1 MEAFEYA
8 SPKTVQEAAR
18 LLGSTWGGT
27 EILAGG
33 TDLISAMKDRITTPK
48 RVVSLKNVKGLDRI
62 EYNGRS
68 GLRIGALA
76 TIRQLLDD
84 KTAQQQYPGLVQ
96 AADGIRGEQ
105 MRHMGTVGGELLQRP
120 RDWYFRNGYGLLA
133 QHEGK
138 SLIPDGQNVYAAI
151 LGNSGPAYFVN
162 PSSLAP
168 ILIALNAK
176 VTLHGPSGQREVELS
191 KFYKTPQSEDEREYV
206 IQPNEILTEIIVPPA
221 AGAKTATYEIREKE
235 GLDWPLVAAAVAL
248 QMDGDSVKSA
258 RVVLG
263 HVAPVP
269 WPSPEAEQELQGKSL
284 SEDVAES
291 AGKAAV
297 SNARP
302 LSQNGY
308 KVQLARVAVKRALM
322 RAVKG
327 EA

>member
-8 SPKTVQEAAR
+8 SPKSVQDAVK

-33 TDLISAMKDRITTPK
+33 TDLISAMKDRVVTPK
-48 RVVSLKNVKGLDRI
+48 RLVSLKNVKTLDRMQFSS
-62 EYNGRS
+62 GS
-68 GLRIGALA
+68 GLRLGAMV
-76 TIRQLLDD
+76 TIRKLLDYRP
-84 KTAQQQYPGLVQ
+84 AQQAYPGLVQ

-120 RDWYFRNGYGLLA
+120 RDWYFRNGFGLLA
-133 QHEGK
+133 QHNGK
-138 SLIPDGQNVYAAI
+138 SLVPDGQNCYSAI

-168 ILIALNAK
+168 ILIALDAK
-176 VTLHGPSGQREVELS
+176 VALHGPNGQREVELS
-191 KFYKTPQSEDEREYV
+191 KFYTTPNSEDEREYV
-206 IQPNEILTEIIVPPA
+206 IKPDEILTEIMVPA
-221 AGAKTATYEIREKE
+221 SGAAKTATYEIREKE
-235 GLDWPLVAAAVAL
+235 GLDWPLVAAAVVL
-248 QMDGDSVKSA
+248 QMDGNTVKSA

-269 WPSPEAEQELQGKSL
+269 WPSPDAEQALAGKTL
-284 SEDVAES
+284 TEEVADA

-297 SNARP
+297 SKATP

>member
-33 TDLISAMKDRITTPK
+33 TDLISAMKDRVITPK
-48 RVVSLKNVKGLDRI
+48 RVVSLKNIKGLDRI
-62 EYNGRS
+62 EYNSRS

-84 KTAQQQYPGLVQ
+84 RTAQQQYPGLVQ

-151 LGNSGPAYFVN
+151 LGNQGPAYFVN

-191 KFYKTPQSEDEREYV
+191 KFYRAPQSEDEREYV
-206 IQPNEILTEIIVPPA
+206 IRPDEILTEITVPPA

-248 QMDGDSVKSA
+248 QMDGNSVKSA

-284 SEDVAES
+284 SEDVADA

-297 SNARP
+297 SNAKP

>member
-8 SPKTVQEAAR
+8 SPKTVQDAVR
-18 LLGSTWGGT
+18 LLGSSWGGT

-33 TDLISAMKDRITTPK
+33 TDLISAMKDRVTLPR
-48 RVVSLKNVKGLDRI
+48 RVVSLKNVKGLDHI
-62 EYNGRS
+62 GFSAHS
-68 GLRIGALA
+68 GLRMGALA

-84 KTAQQQYPGLVQ
+84 KIARQHYPGLVL

-105 MRHMGTVGGELLQRP
+105 MRHMGTLGGELLQRP

-133 QHEGK
+133 RHEGK
-138 SLIPDGQNVYAAI
+138 PLIPDGQNYYSAI

-168 ILIALNAK
+168 MLIALGAR
-176 VTLHGPSGQREVELS
+176 VRLHGPGGEREVELG
-191 KFYKTPQSEDEREYV
+191 KFYVSPKTEVEREYL
-206 IQPNEILTEIIVPPA
+206 IKPDEILTEITVPPSR
-221 AGAKTATYEIREKE
+221 GAKTAAYEIREKE

-248 QMDGDSVKSA
+248 EMDGNTVKSA

-269 WPSPEAEQELQGKSL
+269 WPSPEAEQALRGKTL
-284 SEDVAES
+284 SEEVADA

-297 SNARP
+297 SKATP

>member
-8 SPKTVQEAAR
+8 SPKSVQDAVK

-27 EILAGG
+27 EVMAGG
-33 TDLISAMKDRITTPK
+33 TDLISAMKDRVVTPK
-48 RVVSLKNVKGLDRI
+48 RVVSLKKVKALDRI
-62 EYNGRS
+62 QAASGS
-68 GLRIGALA
+68 GLRLGALV
-76 TIRQLLDD
+76 TIRQLLDSPH
-84 KTAQQQYPGLVQ
+84 ARQHFPGLVQ

-138 SLIPDGQNVYAAI
+138 SLVPDGQNSYSAI

-168 ILIALNAK
+168 MLIALDAK
-176 VTLHGPSGQREVELS
+176 VTLHGPNGQREVELS
-191 KFYKTPQSEDEREYV
+191 KFYTTPQSEDEREYAIKPDEV
-206 IQPNEILTEIIVPPA
+206 LTEITVP
-221 AGAKTATYEIREKE
+221 GTSAKTATYEIREKE
-235 GLDWPLVAAAVAL
+235 GLDWPLVGAYVAL
-248 QMDGDSVKSA
+248 QMSGNTVQSA

-269 WPSPEAEQELQGKSL
+269 WPSTEAEQELQGKTL
-284 SEDVAES
+284 SEEVADA

-297 SNARP
+297 SNAKP

-322 RAVKG
+322 RAAKG

>member
-8 SPKTVQEAAR
+8 SPKSVQDAVK
-18 LLGSTWGGT
+18 LLGSSWGGT
-27 EILAGG
+27 EIMAGG
-33 TDLISAMKDRITTPK
+33 TDLISAMKDKVVTPK
-48 RVVSLKNVKGLDRI
+48 RVVSLKSVKALDQIRMPSGKGLQ
-62 EYNGRS
+62 
-68 GLRIGALA
+68 LGAMV
-76 TIRQLLDD
+76 TIRQLLDSPVR
-84 KTAQQQYPGLVQ
+84 QNYPGIFQ

-133 QHEGK
+133 QHNGK
-138 SLIPDGQNVYAAI
+138 SLVPDGQNYYSAI
-151 LGNSGPAYFVN
+151 LGNSGPVYFLN

-168 ILIALNAK
+168 ILIALDAK

-191 KFYKTPQSEDEREYV
+191 KFYTTPNSEDEREYV
-206 IQPNEILTEIIVPPA
+206 IKPNEVLTEITVPA
-221 AGAKTATYEIREKE
+221 SGAKTATYEIREKE

-248 QMDGDSVKSA
+248 QMDGNTVKSA

-269 WPSPEAEQELQGKSL
+269 WPSPEAEEALNGKELT
-284 SEDVAES
+284 EEAADA

-297 SNARP
+297 SKATP

>member
-269 WPSPEAEQELQGKSL
+269 WPSPEAEQALRGKSL

>member
-8 SPKTVQEAAR
+8 SPKSVQDAVR
-18 LLGSTWGGT
+18 LLGSSWGGT

-33 TDLISAMKDRITTPK
+33 TDLISAIKDRVALPK
-48 RVVSLKNVKGLDRI
+48 RVVSLKNVKSLDEARI
-62 EYNGRS
+62 S
-68 GLRIGALA
+68 SAGLRLGALV
-76 TIRQLLDD
+76 TIRKLLDL
-84 KTAQQQYPGLVQ
+84 KEAGQQYPGLVQ

-138 SLIPDGQNVYAAI
+138 SLVPDGQNYYSAI

-162 PSSLAP
+162 PSMLAP
-168 ILIALNAK
+168 ILIALDAK
-176 VTLHGPSGQREVELS
+176 VTLHGPNGQREVELS
-191 KFYKTPQSEDEREYV
+191 KFYTTPKSEDEREYA
-206 IQPNEILTEIIVPPA
+206 IKPDEILTEITVPA
-221 AGAKTATYEIREKE
+221 SRGAKTATYEIREKE

-248 QMDGDSVKSA
+248 EMDGNTVKRA

-269 WPSPEAEQELQGKSL
+269 WPSPEAEQALQGKTL
-284 SEDVAES
+284 SEEVADA

-297 SNARP
+297 SKATP

-308 KVQLARVAVKRALM
+308 KVQLTRVAVKRALM

>member
-8 SPKTVQEAAR
+8 SPKSVQDAVR
-18 LLGSTWGGT
+18 LLGSSWGGT

-33 TDLISAMKDRITTPK
+33 TDLISAIKDRVALPK
-48 RVVSLKNVKGLDRI
+48 RVVSLKNVKSLDQARAT
-62 EYNGRS
+62 S
-68 GLRIGALA
+68 TGLRLGALV
-76 TIRQLLDD
+76 TIRQLLDL
-84 KTAQQQYPGLVQ
+84 KEAEQQYPGLVQ

-138 SLIPDGQNVYAAI
+138 SLVPDGQNYYSAI

-162 PSSLAP
+162 PSMLAP
-168 ILIALNAK
+168 ILIALDAK
-176 VTLHGPSGQREVELS
+176 VTLHGPNGQREVELS
-191 KFYKTPQSEDEREYV
+191 KFYTTPKSEDEREYA
-206 IQPNEILTEIIVPPA
+206 IKPDEILTEITVPA
-221 AGAKTATYEIREKE
+221 SRGAKTATYEIREKE

-248 QMDGDSVKSA
+248 EMDGNTVKRA

-269 WPSPEAEQELQGKSL
+269 WPSPEAEQALQGKTL
-284 SEDVAES
+284 SEEVADA

-297 SNARP
+297 SKATP

-308 KVQLARVAVKRALM
+308 KVQLTRVAVKRALM

>member
-8 SPKTVQEAAR
+8 SPRSVQDAVK

-27 EILAGG
+27 EVMAGG
-33 TDLISAMKDRITTPK
+33 TDLISAMKDRVVTPK
-48 RVVSLKNVKGLDRI
+48 RVVSLKNVKALDRI
-62 EYNGRS
+62 QGSSGS
-68 GLRIGALA
+68 GLRIGALV
-76 TIRQLLDD
+76 TIRQLLDSSQ
-84 KTAQQQYPGLVQ
+84 ARQAFPGLVQ

-120 RDWYFRNGYGLLA
+120 RDWYYRNGYGLLA
-133 QHEGK
+133 QHNGK
-138 SLIPDGQNVYAAI
+138 SLIPDGQNCYSAI

-168 ILIALNAK
+168 ILIALDAK
-176 VTLHGPSGQREVELS
+176 VALHGPKGQREVELS
-191 KFYKTPQSEDEREYV
+191 KFYATPKSEDEREYV
-206 IQPNEILTEIIVPPA
+206 IRPDEILTEITVP
-221 AGAKTATYEIREKE
+221 GSSAKTATYEIREKE
-235 GLDWPLVAAAVAL
+235 GLDWPLVGASVAL
-248 QMDGDSVKSA
+248 QMSGNTVKSA

-269 WPSPEAEQELQGKSL
+269 WPSAEAEQALAGKTIT
-284 SEDVAES
+284 EEVADA

-297 SNARP
+297 SKATP

>member
-8 SPKTVQEAAR
+8 SPKSVQDAVR

-27 EILAGG
+27 EVMAGG
-33 TDLISAMKDRITTPK
+33 TDLISAMKDRVVNPK
-48 RVVSLKNVKGLDRI
+48 RVVSLKNVKVLDHIQGGPR
-62 EYNGRS
+62 E
-68 GLRIGALA
+68 GLRLGALV
-76 TIRQLLDD
+76 TIRQLLDLPQ
-84 KTAQQQYPGLVQ
+84 AGQEYPGLVQ
-96 AADGIRGEQ
+96 AADGVRGEQ

-120 RDWYFRNGYGLLA
+120 RDWYFRNGFGLLA
-133 QHEGK
+133 RHDGK
-138 SLIPDGQNVYAAI
+138 SLIPDGQNYYSAI

-168 ILIALNAK
+168 ILIALDAK
-176 VTLHGPSGQREVELS
+176 VTLHGPDGRREVELS
-191 KFYKTPQSEDEREYV
+191 KFYTTPQSEDEREYV
-206 IQPNEILTEIIVPPA
+206 IKPDEILTEISVPA
-221 AGAKTATYEIREKE
+221 SGGKKTATYEIREKE

-248 QMDGDSVKSA
+248 EMDGNSVKSA

-269 WPSPEAEQELQGKSL
+269 WPSPEAEEALKGKDL
-284 SEDVAES
+284 TEEVADA

-297 SNARP
+297 SKATP

-308 KVQLARVAVKRALM
+308 KVQLTRVAVKRALM

>member
-8 SPKTVQEAAR
+8 SPKSVQDAVK
-18 LLGSTWGGT
+18 LLGSAWGET
-27 EILAGG
+27 EVMAGG
-33 TDLISAMKDRITTPK
+33 TDLISAMKDRMTTPK
-48 RVVSLKNVKGLDRI
+48 RVVSLKKVKGLDRI
-62 EYNGRS
+62 QGASRS
-68 GLRIGALA
+68 GLRIGALV
-76 TIRQLLDD
+76 TIRQLLDSRE
-84 KTAQQQYPGLVQ
+84 AQQSFPGLVQ

-133 QHEGK
+133 QHNGK
-138 SLIPDGQNVYAAI
+138 SLIPDGQNSYSAI

-168 ILIALNAK
+168 MLIALGAK
-176 VTLHGPSGQREVELS
+176 VTLQGPNGDREVELS
-191 KFYKTPQSEDEREYV
+191 KFYTTPKSEEEREYV
-206 IQPNEILTEIIVPPA
+206 MKPDEILTEITVPGG
-221 AGAKTATYEIREKE
+221 GAKTATYEIREKE
-235 GLDWPLVAAAVAL
+235 GLDWPLVGAAVAL
-248 QMDGDSVKSA
+248 EMSGNTVKSA

-269 WPSPEAEQELQGKSL
+269 WPSAEAGQALQGKSL
-284 SEDVAES
+284 TEEVADA

-297 SNARP
+297 SKATP

-308 KVQLARVAVKRALM
+308 KVQLARMAVKRALM

>member
-8 SPKTVQEAAR
+8 SPRSVQDAVK
-18 LLGSTWGGT
+18 LLESTWGGT
-27 EILAGG
+27 EVMAGG
-33 TDLISAMKDRITTPK
+33 TDLISAMKDRVVTPK
-48 RVVSLKNVKGLDRI
+48 RVVSLKNVKALDRI
-62 EYNGRS
+62 QGSSGS
-68 GLRIGALA
+68 GLRLGALV
-76 TIRQLLDD
+76 TIRQLLDSQE
-84 KTAQQQYPGLVQ
+84 ARQAFPGLVQ

-133 QHEGK
+133 QHDGK
-138 SLIPDGQNVYAAI
+138 SLIPDGQNYYSAI

-168 ILIALNAK
+168 ILIALDAK
-176 VTLHGPSGQREVELS
+176 VTLQGPNGHREVELS
-191 KFYKTPQSEDEREYV
+191 KFYTTPKSEGEREYAMK
-206 IQPNEILTEIIVPPA
+206 PDEILTEITVP
-221 AGAKTATYEIREKE
+221 GGSAKTATYEIRERE
-235 GLDWPLVAAAVAL
+235 GLDWPLVGASVAL
-248 QMDGDSVKSA
+248 QMSGDTVKSA
-258 RVVLG
+258 RIVLG
-263 HVAPVP
+263 HVAPMP
-269 WPSPEAEQELQGKSL
+269 WPSPEAEQALEGKNL
-284 SEDVAES
+284 SEEVADA

-297 SNARP
+297 SQATP

>member
-8 SPKTVQEAAR
+8 SPKSVQNAVK
-18 LLGSTWGGT
+18 LLGSSWGGT
-27 EILAGG
+27 EIMAGG
-33 TDLISAMKDRITTPK
+33 TDLISAMKDGVVTPK
-48 RVVSLKNVKGLDRI
+48 RVVSLKNVALDQIRMSPGKGLR
-62 EYNGRS
+62 
-68 GLRIGALA
+68 LGALL
-76 TIRQLLDD
+76 TIRQLLDSPV
-84 KTAQQQYPGLVQ
+84 KQNYPGIFQ

-133 QHEGK
+133 QHNGK
-138 SLIPDGQNVYAAI
+138 SLVPDGQNYYSAI

-168 ILIALNAK
+168 ILIALDAK
-176 VTLHGPSGQREVELS
+176 VTLHGPNGQREVELS
-191 KFYKTPQSEDEREYV
+191 KFYETPKSEDEREYV
-206 IQPNEILTEIIVPPA
+206 IKPNEILTEITVP
-221 AGAKTATYEIREKE
+221 GGNAKTATYEIREKE
-235 GLDWPLVAAAVAL
+235 GLDWPLVAAAVAVE
-248 QMDGDSVKSA
+248 MSGNTVKSA

-269 WPSPEAEQELQGKSL
+269 WPSPEAEEALNGKDL
-284 SEDVAES
+284 TEEVADA

-297 SNARP
+297 NKATP

>member
-8 SPKTVQEAAR
+8 SPKSVQDAVR

-27 EILAGG
+27 EVMAGG
-33 TDLISAMKDRITTPK
+33 TDLISAMKDGVVTPK
-48 RVVSLKNVKGLDRI
+48 RVVSLKNVKELQHAGG
-62 EYNGRS
+62 EHG
-68 GLRIGALA
+68 GLRLGALV
-76 TIRQLLDD
+76 TIRELLDLPQA
-84 KTAQQQYPGLVQ
+84 KQEYPGLVQ

-120 RDWYFRNGYGLLA
+120 RDWYFRNGFGLLA

-138 SLIPDGQNVYAAI
+138 SLIPDGQNYYSAI

-168 ILIALNAK
+168 MLIALDAK
-176 VTLHGPSGQREVELS
+176 VTLQGPSGRREVEVS
-191 KFYKTPQSEDEREYV
+191 KLYTTPNSGDEREYV
-206 IQPNEILTEIIVPPA
+206 VKPDEILTEITVPSA
-221 AGAKTATYEIREKE
+221 KGKKTATYEIREKE
-235 GLDWPLVAAAVAL
+235 GLDWPLVGAYVAL
-248 QMDGDSVKSA
+248 EMDGNTVKSA

-269 WPSPEAEQELQGKSL
+269 WPSPEAEEALKGKSL
-284 SEDVAES
+284 TEETADA

-297 SNARP
+297 SKATP